1 MIYLDN
7 SATTKQY
14 DEVTELIY
22 KVSKDTFGNPS
33 SLHAAGFEA
42 SKMLKEARERVAAL
56 LPSGGRVVFT
66 SGGTESDN
74 MALVSAAS
82 KLKRRGRRIIT
93 TSIEHP
99 AVTETCKRLA
109 QDGFEIEYLPVKGS
123 DNTGNNA
130 NTGCISSDALVN
142 ALTEDTILVSVMAVN
157 NETGAIQPVN
167 EIADTI
173 KRYNKAHGTE
183 IIFHTDAVQAYG
195 KLDLT
200 ACKADIIS
208 ASAHKF
214 HGPKGVGLLYITG
227 GLQIPA
233 FITGGGQ
240 ESGLRSSTE
249 NTTGIAGMG
258 LAAEMSA
265 KDMDVKLNGIAE
277 LNDYL
282 KEGIMTEIP
291 DVRINGPEEIGYSM
305 ADAGKRCPSVLN
317 LTFEGTRGEV
327 LLHTLEQDGIY
338 VSTGS
343 ACSSNHPGESP
354 VLKAMGLTP
363 KQIEGAIRFS
373 FSEFNTKEE
382 MDIVI
387 DRVKTAVERFRRL
400 GSYQ

>member
-14 DEVTELIY
+14 DEVTELVY
-22 KVSKDTFGNPS
+22 KVSKETFGNPS

-42 SKMLKEARERVAAL
+42 SKLLKKARAQTGAL
-56 LPSGGRVVFT
+56 LPSGGSLIFT

-74 MALVSAAS
+74 MALISSAA
-82 KLKRRGRRIIT
+82 KMKKRGNKIIT
-93 TSIEHP
+93 TAVEHP

-109 QDGFEIEYLPVKGS
+109 QEGFVIEYLPV
-123 DNTGNNA
+123 DER
-130 NTGCISSDALVN
+130 GCIKVEDMSSALG
-142 ALTEDTILVSVMAVN
+142 EDVVLVSAMSVN
-157 NETGAIQPVN
+157 NETGSIFPIN
-167 EIADTI
+167 EIADSI
-173 KRYNKAHGTE
+173 SKFNKANGRE

-200 ACKADIIS
+200 GCKADLIS

-214 HGPKGVGLLYITG
+214 HGPKGVGLLHMRD
-227 GLQIPA
+227 GLKIPP
-233 FITGGGQ
+233 FITGGRQ
-240 ESGLRSSTE
+240 EGGMRSSTE

-258 LAAEMSA
+258 LAAEISA
-265 KDMDVKLNGIAE
+265 RDMQSKIRKIAE
-277 LNDYL
+277 VSEYL
-282 KEGIMTEIP
+282 REGMMSEIA
-291 DVRINGPEEIGYSM
+291 DIKINGAFEVGYSM
-305 ADAGKRCPSVLN
+305 ADFGMRYPSVLN

-343 ACSSNHPGESP
+343 ACSSNHSGESP

-382 MDIVI
+382 MDFVI
-387 DRVKTAVERFRRL
+387 DRTKAAVERFRKL